1 MIKQPDSQ
9 LLSLLTPRDR
19 RSPGRQ
25 RGGGGSAG
33 GGGGVDS
40 KSELLTS
47 ESTNASLSMLSC
59 VVKGVYLGGC
69 MGVHA
74 EGVYLGCYVLCGACV

>member
-1 MIKQPDSQ
+1 M
-9 LLSLLTPRDR
+9 
-19 RSPGRQ
+19 
-25 RGGGGSAG
+25 
-33 GGGGVDS
+33 DS